1 MNEQQLR
8 RAYAWFRARPAR
20 ITALR
25 AANALCTGV
34 TVAAFGAECA
44 CLAWRRDPAL
54 LRLALTC
61 GAPLAVL
68 TLVRARLNFP
78 RPYEVYGL
86 EPLIPRESRGKSFP
100 SRHQYS
106 ICVIGTSLLY
116 LRPELGAAVLALSV
130 LLGAARVASGVHFPK
145 DVLAGALAG
154 VLSAVAGFSLVP

>member
-44 CLAWRRDPAL
+44 VLAWNRDPAL

-61 GAPLAVL
+61 GVPLAAL
-68 TLVRARLNFP
+68 SLARERFDHP
-78 RPYEVYGL
+78 RPFEVYGL
-86 EPLIPRESRGKSFP
+86 EPLIPKESRGKSFP

-145 DVLAGALAG
+145 DVLVGALVG